1 MKIQQCPFC
10 RQHFLNKWGKIIML
24 NFLLQPYWYFFI
36 PYAMMYLILT
46 LITICFLLE
55 WLIELLHRVNC
66 ADCMNERNISNSSE
80 TENAE
85 ENRRKLLIRLK
96 QRFQENKAQRILI
109 SQNSLCLMKMWWNT
123 DQILNLTHHP
133 NIQMYCR
140 IYKKPIN
147 DLNIK
152 IM

>member
-85 ENRRKLLIRLK
+85 ENRRREQSPKNIDFSELPLSY
-96 QRFQENKAQRILI
+96 ENV
-109 SQNSLCLMKMWWNT
+109 MK
-123 DQILNLTHHP
+123 HRP
-133 NIQMYCR
+133 NIEFD
-140 IYKKPIN
+140 PPP
-147 DLNIK
+147 
-152 IM
+152 